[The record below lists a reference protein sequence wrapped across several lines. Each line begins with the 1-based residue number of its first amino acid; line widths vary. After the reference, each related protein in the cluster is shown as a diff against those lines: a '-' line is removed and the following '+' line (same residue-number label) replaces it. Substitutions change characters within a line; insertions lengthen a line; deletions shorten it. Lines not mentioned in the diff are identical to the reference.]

1 MANESGNMEQILGT
15 SIINNETRFIKTT
28 DTGTLLTQ
36 TSISDPLPLG
46 NNLIGATMPMG
57 DVAMVMRDS
66 LTDPT
71 HLLLANATY
80 KSPVIDRPRQ
90 SVPDGMTRL
99 WIKSSSTGVLYLEE
113 HNNYNP
119 DNPDAGWTTLATVNV
134 SATVSALMAWS
145 TLTKQY
151 MRFKFVNGAVAQTE
165 FILNHYTQGVGITP
179 TMVADGNNVTLGTKN
194 DTANIDPTASGSV
207 NANLKGILKYTI
219 GTLINNQTNKA
230 ITASTNILT
239 ANYTAINYQQSTL
252 MVSTSATGILSL
264 AVDGVLSTL
273 NSGVALDINKWYA
286 FDVLLL
292 KDSTYNLQLSVD
304 ATMQIKWVG
313 GA

>member
-1 MANESGNMEQILGT
+1 MANQSGNMEQILGT
-15 SIINNETRFIKTT
+15 SIINNETRFIKT
-28 DTGTLLTQ
+28 DDNGILLTQ
-36 TSISDPLPLG
+36 TSITDPIPSG
-46 NNLIGATMPMG
+46 NNLIGATMTHG
-57 DVAMVMRDS
+57 DIAMVMRDS
-66 LTDPT
+66 NLDPT

-80 KSPVIDRPRQ
+80 TSPVIDRPRQ
-90 SVPDGMTRL
+90 PVPDGMIR
-99 WIKSSSTGVLYLEE
+99 IYVKSSSTGLLTLQQADT
-113 HNNYNP
+113 YNP
-119 DNPDAGWTTLATVNV
+119 ATPDVGWTTLATLSC
-134 SATVSALMAWS
+134 SATISALMPW
-145 TLTKQY
+145 TTPTKQY
-151 MRFKFVNGAVAQTE
+151 IRFIFVNGAVAQTE
-165 FILNHYTQGVGITP
+165 FLLNHYTQGVGVIP
-179 TMVADGNNVTLGTKN
+179 VMEADGANITLGTN
-194 DTANIDPTASGSV
+194 SATPVIDPNAPGSI

-230 ITASTNILT
+230 VIASTNILT